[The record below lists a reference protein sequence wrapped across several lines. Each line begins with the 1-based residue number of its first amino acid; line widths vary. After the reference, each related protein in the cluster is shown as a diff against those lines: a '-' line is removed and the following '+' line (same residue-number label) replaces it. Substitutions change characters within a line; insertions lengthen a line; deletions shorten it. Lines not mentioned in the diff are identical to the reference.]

1 MKQFLNYLQRM
12 GKALMLPIAALPV
25 AGLMLRF
32 GVYLDIQILT
42 TAGDALFANLP
53 LLFAIGVATGIA
65 KDNHGSAALS
75 GTVGYLV
82 MTNVVKVVNEK
93 NDMKVL
99 AGMIIGVVAG
109 ELYNR
114 YHDIKL
120 PDWLGFFGGKRFVP
134 IITSLCAMVLGIFFG
149 YTWPP
154 IQAGIDG
161 IGNWIIGA
169 GSIGYFAYG
178 TLNRL
183 LIPVGLHHILNSLV
197 WFVFGEFNGATGDLN
212 RFFAGDPTAG
222 AFMTG
227 FFPIMM
233 FGLPAA
239 CLAMIA
245 AAKKENRK
253 FVSGGLVSV
262 ALTAFLT
269 GITEPIEFLFMFLAP
284 VLYVVHAILTGL
296 SLVVVNALG
305 IRNGFSF
312 SAGLVD
318 YLINLP
324 VAGKPLLLVLVGL
337 VFGVIYFLV
346 FYFAIIKFDLKTPGR
361 EDEELEDHSKASAG
375 SADDNALAS
384 SYLEALGGMAN
395 LKNIDACITR
405 LRLTIADPAKVN
417 EAQIKKLG
425 ASGIIK
431 PSADTLQIVVGTK
444 AESLAERMKKMK

>member
-1 MKQFLNYLQRM
+1 MKKFLNYLQRM
-12 GKALMLPIAALPV
+12 GKALMLPIAALPI

-32 GVYLDIQILT
+32 GVYFDIKILS

-53 LLFAIGVATGIA
+53 ILFAIGVATGIA

-75 GTVGYLV
+75 GTVGYFVL
-82 MTNVVKVVNEK
+82 TNVVKVVNEK

-99 AGMIIGVVAG
+99 AGIIIGVVAG

-134 IITSLCAMVLGIFFG
+134 IITSITAMLLGIFFG

-154 IQAGIDG
+154 IQAVIDG

-169 GSIGYFAYG
+169 GAIGYFVYG

-197 WFVFGEFNGATGDLN
+197 WFVFGEYNGATGDLN
-212 RFFAGDPTAG
+212 RFFAGDPSAG
-222 AFMTG
+222 VFMTG

-253 FVSGGLVSV
+253 YVTGGLVSV
-262 ALTAFLT
+262 AVTAFLT
-269 GITEPIEFLFMFLAP
+269 GITEPIEFLFMFIAP
-284 VLYVVHAILTGL
+284 GLYAVHAVLTGL

-318 YLINLP
+318 YLVNLP
-324 VAGKPLLLVLVGL
+324 VAGKPLLLIVVGL
-337 VFGVIYFLV
+337 VFGAIYFAI
-346 FYFAIIKFDLKTPGR
+346 FYFAIIKFDIKTPGR
-361 EDEELEDHSKASAG
+361 EDDMMEEEAVSGGAS
-375 SADDNALAS
+375 DDDGLAMA
-384 SYLEALGGMAN
+384 YVAALGGYHN

-405 LRLTIADPAKVN
+405 LRLTVN
-417 EAQIKKLG
+417 DQSVIDEKKLKSLG
-425 ASGIIK
+425 ASGVIK
-431 PSADTLQIVVGTK
+431 PSADTIQVVIGTK
-444 AESLAERMKKMK
+444 AEIVADRMKKLK

>member
-1 MKQFLNYLQRM
+1 MKQFLNYLQKM

-32 GVYLDIQILT
+32 GVYLDIPLLT
-42 TAGDALFANLP
+42 KAGAALFDNLP

-65 KDNHGSAALS
+65 KDGHGSAALS

-82 MTNVVKVVNEK
+82 LTNVIKVVNEK

-114 YHDIKL
+114 FHDIKL

-134 IITSLCAMVLGIFFG
+134 IITALTAMLLGIFFG

-154 IQAGIDG
+154 VQAAIDG
-161 IGNWIIGA
+161 VGNWIIGA

-197 WFVFGEFNGATGDLN
+197 WFVFGEYNGATGDLN
-212 RFFAGDPTAG
+212 RFFAGDPSAG

-245 AAKKENRK
+245 AAKKEKRK
-253 FVSGGLVSV
+253 FVAGGLISV
-262 ALTAFLT
+262 AVTAFLT

-284 VLYVVHAILTGL
+284 VLYVIHAILTGI

-324 VAGKPLLLVLVGL
+324 VAGKPLLLILVGL
-337 VFGVIYFLV
+337 VFGAIYFAV
-346 FYFAIIKFDLKTPGR
+346 FYFAIVKFDLKTPGR
-361 EDEELEDHSKASAG
+361 EDDVEEESGFTSG
-375 SADDNALAS
+375 QGGDDALAMH
-384 SYLEALGGMAN
+384 YVEALGGMHN
-395 LKNIDACITR
+395 LKSIDACITR
-405 LRLTIADPAKVN
+405 LRLVVKDPSVVN
-417 EAQIKKLG
+417 EAKIKALG

-431 PSADTLQIVVGTK
+431 PSADSIQIVVGTK
-444 AESLAERMKKMK
+444 AEIIAGKMKQYQ